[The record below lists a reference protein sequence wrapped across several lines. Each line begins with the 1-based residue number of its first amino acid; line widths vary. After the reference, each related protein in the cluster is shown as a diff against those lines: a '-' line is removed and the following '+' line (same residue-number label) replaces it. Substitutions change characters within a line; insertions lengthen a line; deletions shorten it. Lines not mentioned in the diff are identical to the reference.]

1 VTGKNA
7 RLAKL
12 RAQLDGVRLEP
23 SGEEHTHCYCDA
35 WGLTYPHYRAEH
47 TAEHDDAQALRAMRA
62 GGSGK

>member
-12 RAQLDGVRLEP
+12 RAQLEGKFPKSVDG
-23 SGEEHTHCYCDA
+23 EHTHCYCDA

-47 TAEHDDAQALRAMRA
+47 TAEHDDAQTLRAQRA
-62 GGSGK
+62 EGSGA